1 MSNIIKRRKTVKY
14 AQIHNNPL
22 QNLEDIR
29 SIGLIAHLMSL
40 PETWEI
46 RKMQLYSKFGRAA
59 ISHAIKELEEKKF
72 WIDIKYRNG
81 KKNEHIY
88 HISDVPFSDE
98 EVVELIEEVQVDFKI
113 MEISSTFGHLLSI
126 DENQQLKESR
136 QIKVSS
142 SAENQQLNINSSF
155 STVENEHLLNKIDI
169 NKTDIKEINI
179 NKNLNPNPNLVDI
192 YEILWDCNLPQEL
205 KNRIKVMIVN
215 KQIYLN
221 ASQILEI
228 EDAYKYQ
235 ISKGF
240 IIPDC
245 SMEDPEA
252 LNDYEFSNTVVKM
265 LTRVKDIKNMRGLIK
280 EWVEQAFTYKKE
292 QFYVFDYSS
301 TGKSVLY
308 DWLNDD
314 K

>member
-1 MSNIIKRRKTVKY
+1 MSNIIKRRKTVQY
-14 AQIHNNPL
+14 AQIHNSPL
-22 QNLEDIR
+22 QTLEDIR

-59 ISHAIKELEEKKF
+59 ISHAIKELEEKKH

-81 KKNEHIY
+81 KKNEHVY
-88 HISDVPFSDE
+88 YISDIPFKDE
-98 EVVELIEEVQVDFKI
+98 EVEELISEVQIDFKI
-113 MEISSTFGHLLSI
+113 MEISEAFKHLLSI
-126 DENQQLKESR
+126 GENQQLKESR
-136 QIKVSS
+136 QINDFSIV
-142 SAENQQLNINSSF
+142 ENQQLNINSSF
-155 STVENEHLLNKIDI
+155 STVENEHLLNKINI
-169 NKTDIKEINI
+169 NKINIKEIDI
-179 NKNLNPNPNLVDI
+179 NKNLNLNPKPVDI
-192 YEILWDCNLPQEL
+192 YEILWDCDIPQEL

-215 KQIYLN
+215 KQISLN
-221 ASQILEI
+221 SSQILEI

-240 IIPDC
+240 IIPNC
-245 SMEDPEA
+245 SMEDSDGI
-252 LNDYEFSNTVVKM
+252 NDYEFSNTVVKM
-265 LTRVKDIKNMRGLIK
+265 LARVRDIKNMRGLIK
-280 EWVEQAFTYKKE
+280 EWVEQAFAYKKE

-301 TGKSVLY
+301 TTKSVLY